1 MLRVADYIVER
12 LYEQGVK
19 DIFMVTGRGI
29 LYLTDAVARKEDLNA
44 ISVHHEQAAAYAA
57 AAYAQKNEKI
67 GACLTSTGCGST
79 NAITGVLCAWQDSV
93 PCVFISGQNM
103 LQETTRYTGVPIR
116 TYGSQEADIIS
127 LVEPITK
134 YAVMLTDAEDVAYEI
149 DKALYYM
156 NEGRKGPVWIDVP
169 LDIQNMRVEPEE
181 LRRFSVENSDKHDCQ
196 TMDIEYV
203 CNCLS
208 SAERPVILVGNGVRM
223 ADAVK
228 QLTELVHKINIPVVY
243 APSASDIYGSGN
255 ELGIGSVGSLGGT
268 REGNF
273 AIQNSDFILAI
284 GCSLATVLTGDIPE
298 KFARKAKLAVVDID
312 EFQHTKKGVKID
324 RLIISDAK
332 EFLCRLLECDIS
344 ETPSQWVEK
353 CIHWKNIFPLGK
365 EKYADEDR
373 IDLYYLAEV
382 LSEHLTYDTTVVCD
396 AGFEELIIPAAVH
409 YKEKQRCIHPAAQGA
424 MGYAL
429 PASMGA
435 YLAQKTPVVAV
446 VGDGSIM
453 MNLQELQTIFH
464 YGLPIKI
471 LIINNN
477 VYSVIR
483 RRQRDLFRTR
493 TIGTNPDNGVS
504 CPDFSKVADCFGILY
519 KKISNNGELKAG
531 LQEVMKSNEAVL
543 CEINCMEEQR
553 YLHASIARNSQK
565 RVVKRPLEDMSP
577 FLDRDIFL
585 KEMVIEPID
594 Q

>member
-57 AAYAQKNEKI
+57 VAYAQKNEKI

-134 YAVMLTDAEDVAYEI
+134 YAVMLTDAEDAAYEV
-149 DKALYYM
+149 DKAFYYM

-169 LDIQNMRVEPEE
+169 LDIQNMRVEPEK
-181 LRRFSVENSDKHDCQ
+181 LKRFSVENSDKCECQ

-203 CNCLS
+203 RGCLS
-208 SAERPVILVGNGVRM
+208 SAERPVILVGNGVRL
-223 ADAVK
+223 AGAVQ
-228 QLTELVHKINIPVVY
+228 QLDELVQRINIPVVY

-273 AIQNSDFILAI
+273 AVQNSDFILAI
-284 GCSLATVLTGDIPE
+284 GCSLATVLTGEVPE
-298 KFARKAKLAVVDID
+298 KFARNAKLAVVDID
-312 EFQHTKKGVKID
+312 KVQHTKKGVEID

-332 EFLCRLLECDIS
+332 AFLCRLLECDIS
-344 ETPSQWVEK
+344 KTRREWVEK
-353 CIHWKNIFPLGK
+353 CVHWKNIFPLGK

-373 IDLYYLAEV
+373 VDLYYLAET
-382 LSEHLTYDTTVVCD
+382 LSEYLTYDTAVVCD

-424 MGYAL
+424 MGFAL
-429 PASMGA
+429 PASMGV

-471 LIINNN
+471 LVINNN

-519 KKISNNGELKAG
+519 KKISNNGELETG
-531 LQEVMKSNEAVL
+531 LQEVMRLNEAVL
-543 CEINCMEEQR
+543 CEIDCIEEQR
-553 YLHASIARNSQK
+553 YLHASIARNSQR

-577 FLDRDIFL
+577 FLDREIFL
-585 KEMVIEPID
+585 NEMVIEPID